1 MWHLLKGHHH
11 LQDEFSVFFDHLR
24 PAASRMGDFEEINW
38 TEEKEYEFD
47 GFEEVALPDVEEEEE
62 PPKTPA
68 APKSKRRKETGAPTH
83 DKVHGSLVAS
93 SFHESRLEP
102 LPKCLSA
109 LGWRQASF
117 PRLLQASEPEGAKCS
132 RCRVQK
138 DLFPVFLAQL
148 FLLPLGLHVCLCVHV
163 KK

>member
-62 PPKTPA
+62 APKTPTA
-68 APKSKRRKETGAPTH
+68 SKSKRRKEIGVQSH
-83 DKVHGSLVAS
+83 DKVDPVTGVAV
-93 SFHESRLEP
+93 RLGP
-102 LPKCLSA
+102 AWSA
-109 LGWRQASF
+109 QAACRAGRGGLGRA
-117 PRLLQASEPEGAKCS
+117 G
-132 RCRVQK
+132 
-138 DLFPVFLAQL
+138 
-148 FLLPLGLHVCLCVHV
+148 
-163 KK
+163 